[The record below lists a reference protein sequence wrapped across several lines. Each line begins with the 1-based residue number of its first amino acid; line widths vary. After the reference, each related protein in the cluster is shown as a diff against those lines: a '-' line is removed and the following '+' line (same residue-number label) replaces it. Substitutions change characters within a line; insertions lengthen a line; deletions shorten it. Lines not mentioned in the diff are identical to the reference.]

1 MCRRLLTATAILLL
15 GGCRLDR
22 TITHGADGRP
32 EWDRR
37 LQAAVPVGMAE
48 DAARSLMHRNGF
60 RCETRPAGLSC
71 EKWSRNQGVRRHWM
85 ADLRVRGGRV
95 TEVRSNTGIVRS

>member
-1 MCRRLLTATAILLL
+1 MCGRPLTTIALLLL

-37 LQAAVPVGMAE
+37 LRAAVPVGMEE
-48 DAARSLMHRNGF
+48 DSVRSLMERNGF
-60 RCETRPAGLSC
+60 RCETRPVGLSC
-71 EKWSRNQGVRRHWM
+71 DKWSRDQGVRRQWM
-85 ADLRVRGGRV
+85 AELRVRGGRV
-95 TEVRSNTGIVRS
+95 SEVRSSTRIIRS

>member
-1 MCRRLLTATAILLL
+1 MCRRLFTAIAVLLL

-22 TITHGADGRP
+22 TITHGADGRQ

-37 LQAAVPVGMAE
+37 LHAAVPVGME
-48 DAARSLMHRNGF
+48 EGAARSLMHRNGF
-60 RCETRPAGLSC
+60 RCETRPARLSC
-71 EKWSRNQGVRRHWM
+71 DKWSRNRGVRRRWM

-95 TEVRSNTGIVRS
+95 TEVRSNTAIVRS